1 MIGGGLVTERYEE
14 NEQKAKEAE
23 ANARL
28 AEAQAKEEAAKQ
40 KLRDQKRKGRE
51 KIASSF
57 AKLPKMV
64 KIVLLGATIV
74 VIVALAA
81 ILPGV
86 FSSSKGVTVSEV
98 SLKEAVA
105 ISKLSTAEFTYEG
118 IAEKRNENGDVAY
131 HIYYK
136 AAANSSIDMA
146 AIDFSIDEAKKT
158 IIPILP
164 PVVIDSP
171 VIDES
176 SLEYLP
182 NGVQIDLREVL
193 DICKADMQGEASG
206 NSNLLQAA
214 ESNLRSTVE
223 ALLMPIIGNSG
234 YSIEWEDSAYTGT
247 KGDGNE
253 TD

>member
-1 MIGGGLVTERYEE
+1 MTEQYEE
-14 NEQKAKEAE
+14 SEQKAKEAE

-40 KLRDQKRKGRE
+40 KLQDQKRKGRE
-51 KIASSF
+51 KTVSSF
-57 AKLPKMV
+57 VKLPKMV
-64 KIVLLGATIV
+64 KTVLLIAVLV

-86 FSSSKGVTVSEV
+86 FSSNKGVTVSEV

-118 IAEKRNENGDVAY
+118 IAEKRNESGDVAY

-136 AAANSSIDMA
+136 ATANSSIDMA
-146 AIDFSIDEAKKT
+146 AIDFSINEASKT
-158 IIPILP
+158 ITPILP
-164 PVVIDSP
+164 PIAIDSP

-182 NGVQIDLREVL
+182 NGAQIDLREVL
-193 DICKADMQGEASG
+193 DICKADMQDEASN

-223 ALLMPIIGNSG
+223 ALLMPIISTNG
-234 YSIEWEDSAYTGT
+234 YSIEWGASAYVETE
-247 KGDGNE
+247 GDGDE
-253 TD
+253 ID